1 MIKIRKSQAP
11 AHLSRS
17 AFHERFMQ
25 SFMDPAFKAEGE
37 AIARVEDIAWDAYT
51 EGRKSP
57 VTRKAGP
64 AFADPDYDLS
74 VEWLATRAK
83 LKKAQTAWGKTTTKS
98 RVLLVCGSS
107 RNDGSCPGE
116 ISKTWRM
123 TNTAKAVLMKAGIE
137 VDVLDLSL
145 LTSSYKLHIHPCK
158 GCVSTAMPLCHWPC
172 TCYPNHSLGQTSD
185 WMAEIYERWVAAH
198 GIIILTPVYWYQ
210 SPSPLKLMVD
220 RLVCADGGNPDPTTT
235 HGKKPEEAKEL
246 EMKGWD
252 YPKHLSGRT
261 YGVVV
266 HGDVAG
272 IEGARRSL
280 CDWLDWMGL
289 IDAGNQARLDRF
301 VGYYEPYANSHD
313 TLDADK
319 NMLAEVRNVATAVVN
334 AVKALRAGK
343 LSQPDKSLK
352 RPRPK

>member
-1 MIKIRKSQAP
+1 MIKIRKGQAP
-11 AHLSRS
+11 AVLTRKE
-17 AFHERFMQ
+17 FHERFMQ
-25 SFMDPAFKAEGE
+25 SFMDPAFRAESD
-37 AIARVEDIAWDAYT
+37 ALSRVEDVAWDAYK
-51 EGRKSP
+51 EGRKAP

-64 AFADPDYDLS
+64 AFADPNYDMS
-74 VEWLATRAK
+74 VEWLETRAT
-83 LKKAQTAWGKTTTKS
+83 LKKAQTAWSKPATKS
-98 RVLLVCGSS
+98 RVLLVCGSP
-107 RNDGSCPGE
+107 RNDGTCPGE
-116 ISKTWRM
+116 ISKTWRL
-123 TNTAKAVLMKAGIE
+123 TNTAKTVLAKAGME

-145 LTSSYKLHIHPCK
+145 LTSSYNLNIHPCK

-198 GIIILTPVYWYQ
+198 GVIILTPVHWYQ
-210 SPSPLKLMVD
+210 SPSPLKLMID

-235 HGKKPEEAKEL
+235 QGKKPQLAKEL

-280 CDWLDWMGL
+280 TDWLDWMGL
-289 IDAGNQARLDRF
+289 MDAGTQAKLDRF
-301 VGYYEPYANSHD
+301 IGYYEPYAKSHE

-319 NMLAEVRNVATAVVN
+319 NVVEEVKNVAAAVAA
-334 AVKALRAGK
+334 AVKLLRAGK
-343 LSQPDKSLK
+343 LSRPDQKLE